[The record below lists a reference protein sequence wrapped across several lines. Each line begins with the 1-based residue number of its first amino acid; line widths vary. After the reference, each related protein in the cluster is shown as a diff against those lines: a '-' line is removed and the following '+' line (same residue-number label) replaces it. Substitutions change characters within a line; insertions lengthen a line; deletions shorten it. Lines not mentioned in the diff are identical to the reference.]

1 MKNLKLYSS
10 DESNPSRNSIFNNFD
25 DEVIQKTTFSG
36 KKLAV
41 IAHGF
46 TG

>member
-1 MKNLKLYSS
+1 MKNLRLYSS
-10 DESNPSRNSIFNNFD
+10 DGSNHIRISIFNNFD

-46 TG
+46 KG

>member
-1 MKNLKLYSS
+1 MKNLRLY
-10 DESNPSRNSIFNNFD
+10 NSAGFSKFNSFD
-25 DEVIQKTTFSG
+25 DDVIQKTTFSD
-36 KKLAV
+36 KKLVV

>member
-1 MKNLKLYSS
+1 MKNFRLYSS
-10 DESNPSRNSIFNNFD
+10 TEISEFD
-25 DEVIQKTTFSG
+25 GFEDEVIKKTTFSD

-41 IAHGF
+41 IAHGY

>member
-1 MKNLKLYSS
+1 MKNLRLYSS
-10 DESNPSRNSIFNNFD
+10 TKISEFD
-25 DEVIQKTTFSG
+25 SFYDEVIQKTTFSD